1 MNRVRRPAVAGIFY
15 PAEPKKLQDEIDLL
29 LSLSKS
35 ETKLS
40 NLFGIVSPHA
50 GYIYSG
56 KTAAYGFSLLRNY
69 DFKNVIVIS
78 PSHREYFPGISI
90 YEGDAFETP
99 LGIVPINSELVE
111 KLVDGS
117 KTIFKG
123 TSGQKQE
130 HAIEV
135 QIPFLQT
142 VLKNFSIVPIV
153 MGDQGRSFVDELAFK
168 ISEIIDDDTI
178 IVASSDL
185 SHYHSKFEANHLD
198 SIVEKR
204 ILDFDFDRLQY
215 DLESRNCEACGGG
228 PIVTMMKAAFLSKRR
243 KSIVLNR
250 SDSGDISGDNNEV
263 VGYLSAAVYG
273 D

>member
-1 MNRVRRPAVAGIFY
+1 MNRVRKPAVAGVFY

-29 LSLSKS
+29 LSLSRS
-35 ETKLS
+35 EAKPN

-56 KTAAYGFSLLRNY
+56 KTAAYGFNLLRNSEY
-69 DFKNVIVIS
+69 KNVIIIS
-78 PSHREYFPGISI
+78 PSHREYFAGISI
-90 YEGDAFETP
+90 YDGDAFETP
-99 LGIVPINSELVE
+99 LGIVPINNQLVE
-111 KLVDGS
+111 KLISGS
-117 KTIFKG
+117 EYIFKG
-123 TSGQKQE
+123 ASGQKQE

-142 VLKNFSIVPIV
+142 VLKDFSIVPIV
-153 MGDQGRSFVDELAFK
+153 MGDQGRSFVDELASK
-168 ISEIIDDDTI
+168 ISEVIDDDTI

-185 SHYHSKFEANHLD
+185 SHYHTKFDANRFD

-215 DLESRNCEACGGG
+215 DLENRNCEACGGG
-228 PIVTMMKAAFLSKRR
+228 PIVAMMKAAFLRKRR
-243 KSIVLNR
+243 KSIILNR

-263 VGYLSAAVYG
+263 VGYLSAALYG